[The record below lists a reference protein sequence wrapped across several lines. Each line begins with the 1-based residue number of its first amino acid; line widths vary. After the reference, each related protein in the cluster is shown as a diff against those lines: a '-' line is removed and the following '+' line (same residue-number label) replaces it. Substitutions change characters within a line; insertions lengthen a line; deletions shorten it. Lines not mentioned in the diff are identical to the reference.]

1 MYNYCKYLFQE
12 KQWELYVGTTIVLI
26 LCIFFYNTIRGKKG
40 TWSTRF
46 ENNNLLVP
54 IAPSTLVCDEKTNES
69 KGEMVCRQFLNKYFS
84 KPFIKVRNLYNPVT
98 HQYLELDCY
107 NEDLR
112 LAVEYQGQQHYKH
125 IPYFHKN
132 FESFRN
138 QQYRDELKRIFC
150 RDLGITLIE
159 VPYTV
164 KDIEGYLNHK
174 LQYIY

>member
-1 MYNYCKYLFQE
+1 MYNYCKYWFQE
-12 KQWELYVGTTIVLI
+12 KQWELYVGVTIVLI

-46 ENNNLLVP
+46 ENNNLLLF
-54 IAPSTLVCDEKTNES
+54 SSHDSGESCSEFKNES
-69 KGEMVCRQFLNKYFS
+69 KGELKCRQFLNKYFN

-107 NEDLR
+107 NEDLK

-125 IPYFHKN
+125 VPYFHKN

-150 RDLGITLIE
+150 RDLGITLVE

-164 KDIEGYLNHK
+164 KDIDGYLWSK
-174 LQYIY
+174 LQHF